1 MKKSYNF
8 IVPLVLFPFDIMFS
22 IGQTN
27 EEFNKFVFNRLQ
39 KCDYT
44 TLKEIEK
51 IIFEMPDTH
60 RGRCAHNFEGG
71 QTIVRVKSLIFPEN
85 YGTLAH
91 EIKHA
96 VDFILWHHLG
106 MKPRKNNEELF
117 AYAIGYVT
125 QEVYKHIKN

>member
-27 EEFNKFVFNRLQ
+27 KEFDKALFDRLQ
-39 KCDYT
+39 KCDYNS
-44 TLKEIEK
+44 LKETEK
-51 IIFEMPDTH
+51 TIFEMPDNH

-71 QTIVRVKSLIFPEN
+71 QTIIRIKGISSSEDH
-85 YGTLAH
+85 GTLAH

-96 VDFILWHHLG
+96 VDYILWHHLG
-106 MKPRKNNEELF
+106 IKPKKNNEELF
-117 AYAIGYVT
+117 AYTIGYVT
-125 QEVYKHIKN
+125 DQVYKHIKT